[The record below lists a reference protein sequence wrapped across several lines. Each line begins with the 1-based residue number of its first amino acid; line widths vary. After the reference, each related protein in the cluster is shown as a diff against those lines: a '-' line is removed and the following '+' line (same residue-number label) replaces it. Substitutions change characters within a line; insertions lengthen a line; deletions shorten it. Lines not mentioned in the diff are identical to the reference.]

1 MRPLCPT
8 ASLWLTPLLALSA
21 PGAIA
26 QEGGS
31 TAALPTVVVKEQATP
46 GALDQPAEGASRL
59 GLSVRETPA
68 SIDVVSRQVL
78 GERGLRTVTEAAQ
91 AAVGV
96 TAGDFPAEP
105 SAFSMRGFANS
116 QINTLYNGIKIGPP
130 NMTSRVMDTAN
141 LERIE
146 FLKGAASLM
155 SGEGASGGAV
165 NFVTRAPHR
174 GPVQTEV
181 ETAAGSFGERRV
193 RLGSGGTT
201 AWKDLDYR
209 IDLSGSDSDGPVQGT
224 QQHNRHL
231 SGGLDWHVRPGLKFF
246 VAAEIKRDR
255 GSSYWGTPLVS
266 AAAPGIEPEG
276 GVVSG
281 TYTSGFNGSALGPV
295 AIDRRTLRTNYNVL
309 DNRNDAR
316 ETWLRTGMDWRIDS
330 AFTLRTQIYRYTA
343 TRTWFNNEI
352 AAFNAGTGLVDR
364 ERFYVAQDQTSVGQ
378 KTELQWDGQIA
389 GRDNRWVVALEY
401 SDLDLT
407 RPGAANFPGDSVS
420 LVNPDRGTYGPL
432 TRQWQTSGVRNT
444 VLALED
450 RLSVAPGWTLLG
462 GLRHESIELSR
473 TSTDAAG
480 APRAG
485 FPFDKAWHPTTG
497 RVGLT
502 WTPAAGTT
510 VYGQYA
516 TGADVAANNLFLLRG
531 TQPLDL
537 TRTRNVEAGV
547 KQSFWQ
553 DRGEWTFAVYDTERR
568 NVYAAQGGQSLAVA
582 GALQSRGAE
591 ASVAL
596 RPDAHWSLWS
606 NLALN
611 RARYQDYALAGGGS
625 LSGNTPPNAPR
636 VVANAGVGYRFVAG
650 VPVQVSASLRHV
662 GERFHSDA
670 NTVRLAAYTALDAAV
685 AMDVARGVQLTL
697 RGRNLTNRVYA
708 AWADPFYPDQI
719 LLGAPR
725 SFELALRWTL

>member
-1 MRPLCPT
+1 MRPLRPT

-21 PGAIA
+21 PGAMA

-31 TAALPTVVVKEQATP
+31 AGALPTVVVKERATP

-68 SIDVVSRQVL
+68 SIDVVPRQVL

-174 GPVQTEV
+174 GPVETEV

-201 AWKDLDYR
+201 GWKNLDYR

-224 QQHNRHL
+224 NQHNRHL
-231 SGGLDWHVRPGLKFF
+231 SGGLDWHVQPGLKFF
-246 VAAEIKRDR
+246 VAGEIKRDR

-389 GRDNRWVVALEY
+389 GRDNRWVAALEY

-420 LVNPDRGTYGPL
+420 LVNPIAAPTARSPGNGRRAACA
-432 TRQWQTSGVRNT
+432 TRC
-444 VLALED
+444 
-450 RLSVAPGWTLLG
+450 
-462 GLRHESIELSR
+462 LRWKTGSR
-473 TSTDAAG
+473 SR
-480 APRAG
+480 RAG
-485 FPFDKAWHPTTG
+485 RCSADCGTNPSSCHAPPPM
-497 RVGLT
+497 RLVRRA
-502 WTPAAGTT
+502 PAFRSTRPGT
-510 VYGQYA
+510 
-516 TGADVAANNLFLLRG
+516 R
-531 TQPLDL
+531 P
-537 TRTRNVEAGV
+537 
-547 KQSFWQ
+547 
-553 DRGEWTFAVYDTERR
+553 
-568 NVYAAQGGQSLAVA
+568 
-582 GALQSRGAE
+582 RGA
-591 ASVAL
+591 
-596 RPDAHWSLWS
+596 
-606 NLALN
+606 
-611 RARYQDYALAGGGS
+611 
-625 LSGNTPPNAPR
+625 
-636 VVANAGVGYRFVAG
+636 
-650 VPVQVSASLRHV
+650 SA
-662 GERFHSDA
+662 
-670 NTVRLAAYTALDAAV
+670 
-685 AMDVARGVQLTL
+685 
-697 RGRNLTNRVYA
+697 
-708 AWADPFYPDQI
+708 
-719 LLGAPR
+719 
-725 SFELALRWTL
+725 